1 MFPSESLLYEGRA
14 RIHVRIID
22 FYLKSLQ
29 VKAFSS
35 DSLVLMQIVSSLGF
49 TADTMQIRCL
59 PTMRSCNVGA
69 HVKEWSKVGVN
80 VFLCASCGF

>member
-49 TADTMQIRCL
+49 TADTMQKNDACQQCVAAML
-59 PTMRSCNVGA
+59 GLV
-69 HVKEWSKVGVN
+69 
-80 VFLCASCGF
+80 